1 MQFLDKTRIRI
12 ISGRGGNGMVAWRR
26 EKYVDKGGPAGGDG
40 GSGGDV
46 YLIADENMST
56 LMDFKYKSVFKAENG
71 ENGGIKNMH
80 GKCAKDLVIK
90 VPVGTVVRDLK
101 TGNAIADL
109 TEHEQKVLVAK
120 GGRGGRGNAR
130 FATAQKRAPQFCEPG
145 EPGIERELE
154 LELKL
159 IADVGLLGMPNAG
172 KSTLISRISSAKP
185 KIADYP
191 FTTLIPNLGVVRK
204 RSGDG
209 YVVADIPGLIEGASE
224 GVGLGHEFLRHIER
238 CRFLVH
244 LVDITADDPLNN
256 YEIINSELKKHS
268 EKLANLYQI
277 VVFNK
282 IDAVLP
288 DVKKKILYQIEQ
300 YKLSYGPDCFKDV
313 FWISAVTGENIDDLV
328 DFMSVKVDEI
338 EHHVSDIVV
347 EEDLDAYNNDDS
359 AFEVYKAAKDTYIV
373 HGGKINR
380 LAAVT
385 DSRNTEQ
392 IIRLQN
398 ILTGMGVFEELKKQ
412 GVKDGDTIIIGHL
425 EMEFWADQM
434 YS

>member
-191 FTTLIPNLGVVRK
+191 FTTLVPNLGVVRK

-244 LVDITADDPLNN
+244 LVDITADDPLKN

-277 VVFNK
+277 VVLNK
-282 IDAVLP
+282 IDAV
-288 DVKKKILYQIEQ
+288 DKDRCEEISSEFKKLA
-300 YKLSYGPDCFKDV
+300 KDV
-313 FWISAVTGENIDDLV
+313 FVISAVTGENLERLV

>member
-1 MQFLDKTRIRI
+1 MQFLDKTRIKI

-40 GSGGDV
+40 GSGGDI

-71 ENGGIKNMH
+71 ENGSIKNMH
-80 GKCAKDLVIK
+80 GKCAKDLEIK

-145 EPGIERELE
+145 EPGIERNLE

-191 FTTLIPNLGVVRK
+191 FTTLIPNLGVVK
-204 RSGDG
+204 KHSGDG

-224 GVGLGHEFLRHIER
+224 GVGLGHDFLRHVER

-244 LVDITADDPLNN
+244 LVDTTQEKPVEN
-256 YEIINSELKKHS
+256 YNIINNELKKHS

-277 VVFNK
+277 IALNK
-282 IDAVLP
+282 IDAIDNDRKDELF
-288 DVKKKILYQIEQ
+288 KKFSKI
-300 YKLSYGPDCFKDV
+300 SDDV
-313 FWISAVTGENIDDLV
+313 FMISAVTGENV
-328 DFMSVKVDEI
+328 DKLLDCMEEKVEKI
-338 EHHVSDIVV
+338 EKHSSDIVI

-359 AFEVYKAAKDTYIV
+359 SFEVYKAAKDTYIV
-373 HGGKINR
+373 QGGKISR
-380 LAAVT
+380 LAGVT

-398 ILTGMGVFEELKKQ
+398 ILTGMGVFDKLRSM
-412 GVKDGDTIIIGHL
+412 GINNGDTIIIGHL
-425 EMEFWADQM
+425 ELEFWEDQM

>member
-1 MQFLDKTRIRI
+1 MQFLDKTRIKI

-56 LMDFKYKSVFKAENG
+56 LMDFKYKSVFKAESG
-71 ENGGIKNMH
+71 ENGSIKNMH
-80 GKCAKDLVIK
+80 GRCAKDLVIK

-101 TGNAIADL
+101 SGNVIADL
-109 TEHEQKVLVAK
+109 KEHEQKVLVAK

-145 EPGIERELE
+145 EPGIERDLE

-191 FTTLIPNLGVVRK
+191 FTTLIPNLGVVKK

-224 GVGLGHEFLRHIER
+224 GVGLGHDFLRHIER

-244 LVDITADDPLNN
+244 LVDTTAENPVNN
-256 YEIINSELKKHS
+256 YKIINSELEKHS
-268 EKLANLYQI
+268 DKLANLYQI
-277 VVFNK
+277 IALNK
-282 IDAVLP
+282 IDAISDERRKELL
-288 DVKKKILYQIEQ
+288 DAFKQI
-300 YKLSYGPDCFKDV
+300 SNDV
-313 FWISAVTGENIDDLV
+313 FLISAVTGENLDKLL
-328 DFMSVKVDEI
+328 DFISIKVDEI
-338 EHHVSDIVV
+338 EPHHTDIVV

-359 AFEVYKAAKDTYIV
+359 YYEVYKASKDTFV
-373 HGGKINR
+373 VEGGKIRR

-412 GVKDGDTIIIGHL
+412 GVKDGDTIVIGHL
-425 EMEFWADQM
+425 EMEYWEDQM

>member
-1 MQFLDKTRIRI
+1 MKFIDKSKIRVV
-12 ISGRGGNGMVAWRR
+12 SGRGGNGMVAWRR

-40 GSGGDV
+40 GRGGDI

-56 LMDFKYKSVFKAENG
+56 LMDFKHKSVFKAESG

-80 GKCAKDLVIK
+80 GACAKDLYIK
-90 VPVGTVVRDLK
+90 VPLGTVVRDVK
-101 TGNAIADL
+101 SGNIIADL
-109 TEHEQKVLVAK
+109 TSHEQKALVAK

-145 EPGIERELE
+145 EPGIERELF

-224 GVGLGHEFLRHIER
+224 GVGLGHDFLRHVER

-244 LVDITADDPLNN
+244 LVDSTEKNPFEN
-256 YEIINSELKKHS
+256 YKIINKELEKHS
-268 EKLANLYQI
+268 EHLANLYQI
-277 VVFNK
+277 VVLNK
-282 IDAVLP
+282 IDSVDEKRRQELYELF
-288 DVKKKILYQIEQ
+288 KKEI
-300 YKLSYGPDCFKDV
+300 SDV
-313 FWISAVTGENIDDLV
+313 FLISAVTGENLDKLL
-328 DFMSVKVDEI
+328 DFMGQKVDEI
-338 EHHVSDIVV
+338 PKVESQIVV

-359 AFEVYKAAKDTYIV
+359 SFEVYKVAKDTFIV
-373 HGGKINR
+373 QGGKIGR
-380 LAAVT
+380 LASVT
-385 DSRNTEQ
+385 DERNSEQ
-392 IIRLQN
+392 VIRLQN
-398 ILTGMGVFEELKKQ
+398 ILKSMGVFDVLTKK
-412 GVKDGDTIIIGHL
+412 GIKDGDTIIIGQL
-425 EMEFWADQM
+425 EFVF
-434 YS
+434 YSDEIYG